1 MESNNSVL
9 DVKEALNNYF
19 KLKLNYEKKI
29 QQNKNS
35 IIKNKRLSNR
45 DKRSEFLKLK
55 PKCISCDRPG
65 GTIFKVRYFPAVDN
79 EESHRQYIA
88 TCGIIVEP
96 CNLNFKINVGK
107 IACLPTILDDIQA
120 EIKELKDD
128 IINNKNKLLFGYLTA
143 EEVLSKFDDLESE
156 LSGFS
161 SLYEEYLLKYSEL
174 VDNKKKSDELN
185 EAIID
190 SVSKI
195 EEIKGCI
202 KKMNETNNTQFAN
215 DAANIYVTTLEP
227 LLSKIRNL
235 KYNETMVWH
244 NEETN
249 TCHLIQNKYSIEK
262 LSYSSYVDNVV
273 SLDIGVKTNKPNK
286 KKSIKIAENIVKSE
300 DVDEA
305 EQANE
310 LDELEQLDDKPD
322 EANELQNNEPIY
334 NDNDVSW
341 PNSKYE
347 DVWKELPI
355 RLKNSL
361 RTNPEWM
368 KAFMANCVNARA
380 NKQPCKII
388 APKDLILP
396 PELLPSGQ
404 YNFGVKIYSDA
415 FNKLSKD
422 SQKMYL
428 TLNVEYK
435 DGTKDWKGLINAM
448 NELITNE
455 LGSSFSNG
463 YF

>member
-1 MESNNSVL
+1 MESSNSVL

-29 QQNKNS
+29 QQNKKS

-65 GTIFKVRYFPAVDN
+65 GTIFKVRYFSDLEN
-79 EESHRQYIA
+79 EEPHRQYIA

-96 CNLNFKINVGK
+96 CNLDYKINIGRTEG
-107 IACLPTILDDIQA
+107 LPKMLDDIQE
-120 EIKELKDD
+120 EIKNIKYN
-128 IINNKNKLLFGYLTA
+128 IINNKNKLLFGYLTG
-143 EEVLSKFDDLESE
+143 EEVLSNFDDLEE
-156 LSGFS
+156 LLTGFS
-161 SLYEEYLLKYSEL
+161 SLYEEYLKKYSEL

-195 EEIKGCI
+195 EEIKDCI
-202 KKMNETNNTQFAN
+202 KKMNETDNTQFAH

-235 KYNETMVWH
+235 RYNETMVWH

-249 TCHLIQNKYSIEK
+249 SCNLIQNKYSIENI
-262 LSYSSYVDNVV
+262 SYSSYVDNVV
-273 SLDIGVKTNKPNK
+273 SLDIGVKSKKSNKPNK

-300 DVDEA
+300 DVDEPD
-305 EQANE
+305 EPQDNE
-310 LDELEQLDDKPD
+310 LDEPQD
-322 EANELQNNEPIY
+322 NEPIY

-341 PNSKYE
+341 PNPKYE
-347 DVWKELPI
+347 DTWKALPI
-355 RLKNSL
+355 TLKNSL

-368 KAFMANCVNARA
+368 KDFMENCVNARA

-415 FNKLSKD
+415 FNKLPKD
-422 SQKMYL
+422 TQKMYL
-428 TLNVEYK
+428 TLNGEST
-435 DGTKDWKGLINAM
+435 DGTKDWKRLTDAM
-448 NELITNE
+448 NDLISQN
-455 LGSSFSNG
+455 LGSSFNNG

>member
-29 QQNKNS
+29 KQNKKS
-35 IIKNKRLSNR
+35 IMKNKRLSNR

-65 GTIFKVRYFPAVDN
+65 GTIFKVRYFPSSDN

-96 CNLNFKINVGK
+96 CNLDFKINVGK
-107 IACLPTILDDIQA
+107 IEFLPTILDELQADI
-120 EIKELKDD
+120 KVLKDE
-128 IINNKNKLLFGYLTA
+128 IISNKNQLLFGYLTA
-143 EEVLSKFDDLESE
+143 EEVLSKFDDLEPQ
-156 LSGFS
+156 LSSYF
-161 SLYEEYLLKYSEL
+161 SLYESYLEKYSEL
-174 VDNKKKSDELN
+174 VDNKKKKDELN
-185 EAIID
+185 EAISE
-190 SVSKI
+190 SVYKI
-195 EEIKGCI
+195 EEIKDCI
-202 KKMNETNNTQFAN
+202 KKMNKMDNTQFAH

-227 LLSKIRNL
+227 LLNKIRNL
-235 KYNETMVWH
+235 KYNENMVWH
-244 NEETN
+244 NNNEETSS
-249 TCHLIQNKYSIEK
+249 CHLIQNKYSIEN
-262 LSYSSYVDNVV
+262 LSYSSYIDNVL
-273 SLDIGVKTNKPNK
+273 SLDIGVKSKKTNKPNK

-300 DVDEA
+300 DVDE
-305 EQANE
+305 EQNN
-310 LDELEQLDDKPD
+310 
-322 EANELQNNEPIY
+322 EANESQNNEPIY

-341 PNSKYE
+341 PNPKYE
-347 DVWKELPI
+347 DLWKTLPTK
-355 RLKNSL
+355 LKNSL

-368 KAFMANCVNARA
+368 KDFMTNCVNAHA

-415 FNKLSKD
+415 FNKLPKE

-428 TLNVEYK
+428 TLSEEYK

-455 LGSSFSNG
+455 LGSSFNNG

>member
-1 MESNNSVL
+1 M
-9 DVKEALNNYF
+9 
-19 KLKLNYEKKI
+19 
-29 QQNKNS
+29 
-35 IIKNKRLSNR
+35 
-45 DKRSEFLKLK
+45 KLK

-65 GTIFKVRYFPAVDN
+65 GTIFKVRYFPALEN
-79 EESHRQYIA
+79 EEPHRQYIA

-96 CNLNFKINVGK
+96 CNLDYKINIGRTEG
-107 IACLPTILDDIQA
+107 LPKMLDDIQE
-120 EIKELKDD
+120 EIKNIKYN
-128 IINNKNKLLFGYLTA
+128 IINNKNKLLFGYLTG
-143 EEVLSKFDDLESE
+143 EEVLSNFDDLEE
-156 LSGFS
+156 LLTGFS
-161 SLYEEYLLKYSEL
+161 SLYEEYLKKYSEL

-195 EEIKGCI
+195 EEIKDCI

-235 KYNETMVWH
+235 RYNETMVWH

-249 TCHLIQNKYSIEK
+249 SCNLIQNKYSIENI
-262 LSYSSYVDNVV
+262 SYSSYVDNVV
-273 SLDIGVKTNKPNK
+273 SLDIGVKSKKSNKPNK

-300 DVDEA
+300 DVDEPDEA
-305 EQANE
+305 NEANE
-310 LDELEQLDDKPD
+310 LDDELDDKPD
-322 EANELQNNEPIY
+322 EANESQNNEPIY

-428 TLNVEYK
+428 KLNVEYK
-435 DGTKDWKGLINAM
+435 DGTKDWKALINAM
-448 NELITNE
+448 KELITNE